1 MIDAE
6 MTRDIREYEPKLF
19 NLITVRQLVLLVIGF
34 AIAIPLV
41 LFLPIKDITYR
52 IIIGTVAMSPM
63 IACGWVTVY
72 GMKLERFI
80 LQIIKTAFLMPKT
93 RKYKPEGTVDY
104 LPAPVR
110 YKKTAEKKKIQRSKD
125 FVGRK

>member
-63 IACGWVTVY
+63 IA
-72 GMKLERFI
+72 LSLI
-80 LQIIKTAFLMPKT
+80 HI
-93 RKYKPEGTVDY
+93 
-104 LPAPVR
+104 
-110 YKKTAEKKKIQRSKD
+110 
-125 FVGRK
+125 